1 MYNKEVIKE
10 LRVIMSHES
19 LPTVNEKRVPAWKK
33 ALATGMAGAAL
44 FSLSGCGEKAGASEV
59 PATTPA
65 ASAPKTPEAKSTP
78 TEVPLTLSAATKK
91 YAEQITPDKLKGQ
104 TELNMTIRFAE
115 NLPDPE
121 KDPKAYG
128 EAMFA
133 GLNAVAQ
140 ACDDSDIVAP
150 MDSDG
155 YARNQNDL
163 FEDCKPIFRAY
174 TNAFFPEA
182 NTDDTHAATLIYRM
196 LDRSSVQKLEAE
208 YDKTPALQHHK
219 YNMNLLTNKVAN
231 DGTIT
236 ITGYG
241 QDFDG
246 PDSALARSYYKKLK
260 SSVGETLANKSAFT
274 RDNWTISFNS
284 ITKAYSDA
292 IPSGSTSGTAKYK

>member
-1 MYNKEVIKE
+1 
-10 LRVIMSHES
+10 MSHES

-65 ASAPKTPEAKSTP
+65 ASAPKTPEATATP

-121 KDPKAYG
+121 KDPEEYA
-128 EAMFA
+128 ERMFA
-133 GLNAVAQ
+133 GLKGVAESCNANVKRF
-140 ACDDSDIVAP
+140 DDEGAP
-150 MDSDG
+150 
-155 YARNQNDL
+155 RNQDDM
-163 FEDCKPIFRAY
+163 FEDCKPTFRAY
-174 TNAFFPEA
+174 TNAFYPET

-196 LDRSSVQKLEAE
+196 LDRSS
-208 YDKTPALQHHK
+208 LQIFDI
-219 YNMNLLTNKVAN
+219 NRGLLKEKNYTFDMELLKKNVAA

-236 ITGYG
+236 ISGYG

-246 PDSALARSYYKKLK
+246 P
-260 SSVGETLANKSAFT
+260 ETTLAHQYAADITTRIGEDIAKRSAFT
-274 RDNWTISFNS
+274 RDNWKISFNPVKH
-284 ITKAYSDA
+284 TYSDG
-292 IPSGSTSGTAKYK
+292 IPSCVDASPTKCK